1 MGFLRVLRT
10 ISEDWTKGGAP
21 IRKSVSIIDLL
32 EDTARFAL
40 SGSITQ
46 CEFSTAEDLWHVDVD
61 EGQISQVIQNL
72 IINADQAMPD
82 GGLIEVH
89 AENTII
95 GAEEELS
102 LQAGKYVKITIKDQG
117 IGIPKENLLKIFD
130 PYFTTK
136 ETGSGL
142 GLATTFSIIKK
153 HDGYITVES
162 EVGVGTTFYIYLHA
176 SEKQTLMKKEAAKG
190 PITGD
195 GKILVMDDE
204 EVIREAI
211 GEILTLLGYQVE
223 FAKNDEEAIE
233 LYKEAKDST
242 TPFDVVIMDL
252 NIRGG
257 MGGKE
262 TIKNLLEIDPKVK
275 GLVSSA
281 NSTDPLMI
289 DFEKHGF
296 SGAVNKPYNIEEL
309 SRTLDKLIG
318 WV

>member
-1 MGFLRVLRT
+1 
-10 ISEDWTKGGAP
+10 
-21 IRKSVSIIDLL
+21 
-32 EDTARFAL
+32 
-40 SGSITQ
+40 
-46 CEFSTAEDLWHVDVD
+46 
-61 EGQISQVIQNL
+61 
-72 IINADQAMPD
+72 
-82 GGLIEVH
+82 
-89 AENTII
+89 
-95 GAEEELS
+95 
-102 LQAGKYVKITIKDQG
+102 
-117 IGIPKENLLKIFD
+117 
-130 PYFTTK
+130 
-136 ETGSGL
+136 
-142 GLATTFSIIKK
+142 
-153 HDGYITVES
+153 
-162 EVGVGTTFYIYLHA
+162 
-176 SEKQTLMKKEAAKG
+176 
-190 PITGD
+190 
-195 GKILVMDDE
+195 MDDE
-204 EVIREAI
+204 EVIRDAI

-223 FAKNDEEAIE
+223 VAKNGEEAIE

-309 SRTLDKLIG
+309 SRTLDTLIG